1 MKHPRGIMNRN
12 LCSLVVAV
20 LSILWLAGCGPA
32 EKKTTPTKGSAFLY
46 ASSSSEHLG
55 VELSK
60 SFESFYTDARIDFGS
75 LRTRAAVESLLFG
88 TIQEIF
94 LDRPLVKA
102 ESLAAAEHDIP
113 IFSYAIASV
122 PLYFGV
128 HSENPLRAI
137 DSVALRNFMTGAWDN
152 WKEAGGPDL
161 PCHPYISLPGEGGWE
176 TCMNYFGFLDTVIA
190 VMCSTHAELIEKA
203 EADPGALAVVSIP
216 IQKTSL
222 RKLWW
227 RVGNI
232 EIPPNIKTIIEEPR
246 YPFALTL
253 TYVTN
258 RKKQDV
264 AAGFLTFIVSNAG
277 QKVVADEGYRPA
289 TIPIRIVEM
298 F

>member
-12 LCSLVVAV
+12 LCSVVVAM
-20 LSILWLAGCGPA
+20 LSILWFAGCGPA
-32 EKKTTPTKGSAFLY
+32 QKETSPTKGSAFLY
-46 ASSSSEHLG
+46 ASSAAEDLG
-55 VELSK
+55 VELAER
-60 SFESFYTDARIDFGS
+60 FESFYPEARVDLAS

-88 TIQEIF
+88 TTEQIL

-102 ESLAAAEHDIP
+102 ESLAAAEHSIP
-113 IFSYAIASV
+113 IFSYAVASV

-128 HSENPLRAI
+128 HPENSLHAI
-137 DSVALRNFMTGAWDN
+137 DSVALRNFRTGTWDN
-152 WKEAGGPDL
+152 GKEAGGPDL
-161 PCHPYISLPGEGGWE
+161 FCHPYISLPGEGGWE
-176 TCMNYFGFLDTVIA
+176 ACMNYFGFLDTVIA
-190 VMCSTHAELIEKA
+190 VICSTHVDLIEKA

-227 RVGNI
+227 RKGKI
-232 EIPPNIKTIIEEPR
+232 EIPPNIKTIVDKPR
-246 YPFALTL
+246 YPFSLTI
-253 TYVTN
+253 TYITD
-258 RKKQDV
+258 RQKQDV

-289 TIPIRIVEM
+289 TIPVRIVEM